1 MVTIWWMRSWLQ
13 MESLAGRVCVVTGAS
28 SGIGKETALGLAR
41 CDADVVLVGRTPK
54 RLTAAE
60 QEVAS
65 VGRGAV
71 SSHLCDFARLD
82 DVRALAETLLECHD
96 AIHVLVNNAGQVL
109 QKREETADGY
119 EATFAV
125 NHLAPYLLTRL
136 LLDRLLAST
145 PSRVVTVSSDA
156 YRWGLLDFDDLMTR
170 DTSYRPLKVYGN
182 SKLANALFSWELAR
196 RTTGSGLTSNAVHP
210 GFVST
215 SLGRD
220 NAVANVFLRLIRPFV
235 RGPAKGAET
244 SIYVA
249 TAAEGGERSGEF
261 WVDCKPVPVQP
272 KARDPEWGLRLWEVS
287 ADLVGLPR
295 D

>member
-1 MVTIWWMRSWLQ
+1 MLLGMDT
-13 MESLAGRVCVVTGAS
+13 LAGRVCVVPGAS

-60 QEVAS
+60 QDVAA

-71 SSHLCDFARLD
+71 SSHACDFSRLD
-82 DVRALAETLLECHD
+82 DVRKLAATLLDRHEQ
-96 AIHVLVNNAGQVL
+96 IHVLVNNAGQVL
-109 QKREETADGY
+109 QKREETADGF

-136 LLDRLLAST
+136 LLNKLLSST

-156 YRWGLLDFDDLMTR
+156 YRWGLLDFDDLQTR
-170 DTSYRPLKVYGN
+170 DKSYRPMKVYGN

-196 RTTGSGLTSNAVHP
+196 RTAGTGLTSNAVHP

-220 NAVANVFLRLIRPFV
+220 NAIANVFLKLIRPFV

-244 SIYVA
+244 SLYVA
-249 TAAEGGERSGEF
+249 TSAEGGEHSGEF
-261 WVDCKPVPVQP
+261 WVDCTPIDVQP
-272 KARDPEWGLRLWEVS
+272 KARDPEWALRLWEVS

>member
-1 MVTIWWMRSWLQ
+1 MD
-13 MESLAGRVCVVTGAS
+13 SLAGRVCVVTGAS

-41 CDADVVLVGRTPK
+41 RDADVVLVGRNAK
-54 RLTAAE
+54 RLTSAE
-60 QEVAS
+60 QEVAAA
-65 VGRGAV
+65 GHGAV
-71 SSHLCDFARLD
+71 SSHQCDFARLD
-82 DVRALAETLLECHD
+82 DVRGLAMTLLERCD

-109 QKREETADGY
+109 QRREETADGY
-119 EATFAV
+119 EATIAV
-125 NHLAPYLLTRL
+125 NHLAPYLLTRSL
-136 LLDRLLAST
+136 FDRLLAST

-156 YRWGLLDFDDLMTR
+156 YRWGLLDFDDLQTR
-170 DTSYRPLKVYGN
+170 DTSYRPMRVYGN

-196 RTTGSGLTSNAVHP
+196 RTAGSGLTSNAVHP

-220 NAVANVFLRLIRPFV
+220 SVLANVFVKVIRPLI

-249 TAAEGGERSGEF
+249 SSPEGGEQSGEF
-261 WVDCKPVPVQP
+261 WVDCKPIAVGP
-272 KARDPEWGLRLWEVS
+272 KARDPEWALRLWEVS
-287 ADLVGLPR
+287 ADLVRIPR

>member
-1 MVTIWWMRSWLQ
+1 MD
-13 MESLAGRVCVVTGAS
+13 SLAGRVCVVTGAS

-41 CDADVVLVGRTPK
+41 RNADVVLIGRNAK
-54 RLTAAE
+54 RLTSAE
-60 QEVAS
+60 QEVAAA
-65 VGRGAV
+65 GHGAV
-71 SSHLCDFARLD
+71 SSHQCDFARLD
-82 DVRALAETLLECHD
+82 DVRELAVTLLDRCDE
-96 AIHVLVNNAGQVL
+96 IHVLVNNAGQVL
-109 QKREETADGY
+109 QRREETTDGY

-136 LLDRLLAST
+136 LLDRLLTST

-156 YRWGLLDFDDLMTR
+156 YRWGLLDFDDLQTR
-170 DTSYRPLKVYGN
+170 DTSYRPMRVYGN
-182 SKLANALFSWELAR
+182 SKLANALFAWELAR
-196 RTTGSGLTSNAVHP
+196 RTAGSGLTSNAVHP

-220 NAVANVFLRLIRPFV
+220 NFAANVFVKVIRPLIR
-235 RGPAKGAET
+235 GPGKGAET

-249 TAAEGGERSGEF
+249 SSPEGGEQSGEF
-261 WVDCKPVPVQP
+261 WVDCKPIAVEP

>member
-1 MVTIWWMRSWLQ
+1 MQ
-13 MESLAGRVCVVTGAS
+13 SLTGRVCVVTGAS

-41 CDADVVLVGRTPK
+41 RDADVVQVGRNAK
-54 RLTAAE
+54 RLNVAE
-60 QEVAS
+60 QEVAA

-71 SSHLCDFARLD
+71 SSHVCDFERLD
-82 DVRALAETLLECHD
+82 DVRTLAATLLDCHEQ
-96 AIHVLVNNAGQVL
+96 IHVLVNNAGQVL
-109 QKREETADGY
+109 QRRQETVDGY

-196 RTTGSGLTSNAVHP
+196 RTAGTGLASNAVHP

-220 NAVANVFLRLIRPFV
+220 NAIANAFLRLLRPFV

-244 SIYVA
+244 SIHVA
-249 TAAEGGERSGEF
+249 SSPEAGEVSGEF
-261 WVDCKPVPVQP
+261 WVDGRPIEVQP
-272 KARDPEWGLRLWEVS
+272 KARDPEWALRLWEVS

-295 D
+295 E

>member
-1 MVTIWWMRSWLQ
+1 MRFRADDILSA

-41 CDADVVLVGRTPK
+41 CDADVVLIGRNAD
-54 RLTAAE
+54 RLASVENDVAA
-60 QEVAS
+60 

-71 SSHLCDFARLD
+71 SSHQCDFARLD
-82 DVRALAETLLECHD
+82 DIRALADKLNSGCD
-96 AIHVLVNNAGQVL
+96 QIHVLVNNAGQVL
-109 QKREETADGY
+109 QKREETVDGY

-136 LLDRLLAST
+136 LLERLLASA

-156 YRWGLLDFDDLMTR
+156 YRWGLLDFDDLQTR
-170 DTSYRPLKVYGN
+170 DTSYRPMRAYGN

-196 RTTGSGLTSNAVHP
+196 RTADTALTSNAVHP

-220 NAVANVFLRLIRPFV
+220 NFAANIFLKLIRPFV
-235 RGPAKGAET
+235 RGPVKGAET

-249 TAAEGGERSGEF
+249 SSPEGGERSGEF
-261 WVDCKPVPVQP
+261 WVDCKPVEVQP
-272 KARDPEWGLRLWEVS
+272 KARDPEWALRLWEVS

-295 D
+295 E

>member
-1 MVTIWWMRSWLQ
+1 

-41 CDADVVLVGRTPK
+41 RDADVVLIGRNTN
-54 RLTAAE
+54 RLTSAE
-60 QEVAS
+60 QEVAAA
-65 VGRGAV
+65 GRGAV
-71 SSHLCDFARLD
+71 SSHLCDFSRLD
-82 DVRALAETLLECHD
+82 DVRSLATRLLDGCEQ
-96 AIHVLVNNAGQVL
+96 IHVVVNNAGQVL
-109 QKREETADGY
+109 QRREETADGY

-136 LLDRLLAST
+136 LLDRLLTST

-156 YRWGLLDFDDLMTR
+156 YRWGLLDFDDLQTR
-170 DTSYRPLKVYGN
+170 DTSYRPMRVYGN

-196 RTTGSGLTSNAVHP
+196 RTAGTGVTSNAVHP

-220 NAVANVFLRLIRPFV
+220 NAIANVFLKLIRPFV

-249 TAAEGGERSGEF
+249 SSPEGGERSGEF
-261 WVDCKPVPVQP
+261 WVDCKPIAVEP
-272 KARDPEWGLRLWEVS
+272 KATDPEWALRLWEAS
-287 ADLVGLPR
+287 ADLVGLPT

>member
-1 MVTIWWMRSWLQ
+1 MD
-13 MESLAGRVCVVTGAS
+13 SLSGRVYVVTGAS

-41 CDADVVLVGRTPK
+41 RDADVVLIGRNAS
-54 RLTAAE
+54 RLATAE
-60 QEVAS
+60 NDVAAA
-65 VGRGAV
+65 GRGAV
-71 SSHLCDFARLD
+71 SSHQCDFARLD
-82 DVRALAETLLECHD
+82 DVRALAAKLNAKCEH
-96 AIHVLVNNAGQVL
+96 INVLINNAGQVL

-136 LLDRLLAST
+136 LLDKLLAST

-170 DTSYRPLKVYGN
+170 DTSYRPMRVYGN

-196 RTTGSGLTSNAVHP
+196 RTAGTELTSNAVHP

-220 NAVANVFLRLIRPFV
+220 NIAANIFLKLIRPFV
-235 RGPAKGAET
+235 RGPAKGAQT
-244 SIYVA
+244 TLHVA
-249 TAAEGGERSGEF
+249 TSPEARERTGEF
-261 WVDCKPVPVQP
+261 WVDGKPTSVQP
-272 KARDPEWGLRLWEVS
+272 KARDPEWARRLWDVS

>member
-1 MVTIWWMRSWLQ
+1 MLPA

-41 CDADVVLVGRTPK
+41 RDADVVLVGRNAK
-54 RLTAAE
+54 RLSSAE
-60 QEVAS
+60 NEVAAA
-65 VGRGAV
+65 GQGAV
-71 SSHLCDFARLD
+71 SSHQCDFSRLD
-82 DVRALAETLLECHD
+82 DVRALADKLNANCEQV
-96 AIHVLVNNAGQVL
+96 HVLINNAGQVL
-109 QKREETADGY
+109 QKREETADGF
-119 EATFAV
+119 EATFGV

-136 LLDRLLAST
+136 LLDKLLAST

-156 YRWGLLDFDDLMTR
+156 YRWGLLDFDDLQTR
-170 DTSYRPLKVYGN
+170 DTSYRPMKVYGN

-196 RTTGSGLTSNAVHP
+196 RTAGTGLTSNAVHP

-220 NAVANVFLRLIRPFV
+220 NMVANVFLKLIRPFV

-244 SIYVA
+244 SLYVA
-249 TAAEGGERSGEF
+249 TSPEGGEHSGDF
-261 WVDCKPVPVQP
+261 WVDCTPIDVQP

>member
-1 MVTIWWMRSWLQ
+1 MD
-13 MESLAGRVCVVTGAS
+13 SLAGRVCLVTGAS

-41 CDADVVLVGRTPK
+41 RDADVVLIGRNSK
-54 RLTAAE
+54 RLTSAE
-60 QEVAS
+60 QEVAA

-71 SSHLCDFARLD
+71 ASHVCDFSRLD
-82 DVRALAETLLECHD
+82 DVRELAAKLNDGCD
-96 AIHVLVNNAGQVL
+96 QIHVLVNNAGQVL
-109 QKREETADGY
+109 QRREETADGY

-156 YRWGLLDFDDLMTR
+156 YRWGLLDFDDLQNR
-170 DTSYRPLKVYGN
+170 DTSYRPMRAYGN

-196 RTTGSGLTSNAVHP
+196 RTAGSGLTSNAVHP

-220 NAVANVFLRLIRPFV
+220 NVAANVFLKLIRPFV

-249 TAAEGGERSGEF
+249 TSPEGGERSGEF
-261 WVDCKPVPVQP
+261 WVDCKPIEVQP

>member
-1 MVTIWWMRSWLQ
+1 
-13 MESLAGRVCVVTGAS
+13 MESLAGRVFVVTGAS
-28 SGIGKETALGLAR
+28 AGIGRETALGRNADRLAR
-41 CDADVVLVGRTPK
+41 AEDDV
-54 RLTAAE
+54 AA
-60 QEVAS
+60 A
-65 VGRGAV
+65 GRGAV
-71 SSHLCDFARLD
+71 SSHQCDFSRLD
-82 DVRALAETLLECHD
+82 DVRALAEKLNASCQE
-96 AIHVLVNNAGQVL
+96 IHALINNAGQVL

-136 LLDRLLAST
+136 LLDKLLAGT

-156 YRWGLLDFDDLMTR
+156 YRWGLLDFDDLQTR
-170 DTSYRPLKVYGN
+170 DTSYRPMKVYGN

-196 RTTGSGLTSNAVHP
+196 RTEGSGLTSNAVHP

-220 NAVANVFLRLIRPFV
+220 NVVANLFLKLIRPFV

-244 SIYVA
+244 TLHVA
-249 TAAEGGERSGEF
+249 TSAEGGERSGEF
-261 WVDCKPVPVQP
+261 WVDNQPVNVQP
-272 KARDPEWGLRLWEVS
+272 KARDPEWALRLWEVS

-295 D
+295 DEPTPRSNPVCE

>member
-1 MVTIWWMRSWLQ
+1 MD
-13 MESLAGRVCVVTGAS
+13 SLAGRVCVVTGAS

-41 CDADVVLVGRTPK
+41 RDADVVLIGRNAK
-54 RLTAAE
+54 RLASAE
-60 QEVAS
+60 QEVAAA
-65 VGRGAV
+65 GRGAV
-71 SSHLCDFARLD
+71 SSHQCDFSRLD
-82 DVRALAETLLECHD
+82 DVRALASTLLDRCD
-96 AIHVLVNNAGQVL
+96 QIHVLVNNAGQVL
-109 QKREETADGY
+109 QRRAETADGY

-125 NHLAPYLLTRL
+125 NHLAPYLLTRS

-156 YRWGLLDFDDLMTR
+156 YRWGLLDFDDLQTR
-170 DTSYRPLKVYGN
+170 DTSYRPMRVYGN

-196 RTTGSGLTSNAVHP
+196 RTAGSALTSNAVHP

-220 NAVANVFLRLIRPFV
+220 NFAANIVVKLIRPLV

-249 TAAEGGERSGEF
+249 SSPEGGEQSGEF
-261 WVDCKPVPVQP
+261 WVDCKPIAVQP
-272 KARDPEWGLRLWEVS
+272 KARDPEWALRLWEVS

>member
-1 MVTIWWMRSWLQ
+1 MQ
-13 MESLAGRVCVVTGAS
+13 SLTGRVCVVTGAS

-41 CDADVVLVGRTPK
+41 RDADVVLVGRNAK
-54 RLTAAE
+54 RLGQAE
-60 QEVAS
+60 EEVAA

-71 SSHLCDFARLD
+71 SSHVCDFARLD
-82 DVRALAETLLECHD
+82 DIRRLADTLSSSC
-96 AIHVLVNNAGQVL
+96 AQIHVLVNNAGTVL

-119 EATFAV
+119 EATFAT

-196 RTTGSGLTSNAVHP
+196 RTAGKGMTSNAVHP

-220 NAVANVFLRLIRPFV
+220 NAIANVFLKLIRPFV

-244 SIYVA
+244 SLHVA
-249 TAAEGGERSGEF
+249 SAPEGGEISGEF
-261 WVDCKPVPVQP
+261 WVDSVPVPVQP
-272 KARDPEWGLRLWEVS
+272 KARDPEWALRLWEVS

-295 D
+295 E